1 MIYLQPRRVTLAG
14 QTLDHVS
21 AVIIDRTADLLAVE
35 HSDLG
40 PHVAFVD
47 VPQQR
52 ITVRIQRT
60 PVADEPSTLAPGDSA
75 TLTLRTAPSPAAP
88 DSRQLSATV
97 VITGVEHD
105 ITARKGLIQTITAIA
120 VSTTGAQDPITQ
132 TIVPT
137 GGA

>member
-1 MIYLQPRRVTLAG
+1 MIYLQPRRVTFAG
-14 QTLDHVS
+14 QTLSHVS
-21 AVIIDRTADLLAVE
+21 AVVIDRTADLLAVE

-52 ITVRIQRT
+52 ITIRIQRT
-60 PVADEPSTLAPGDSA
+60 PVADEPSTIKPGDSA
-75 TLTLRTAPSPAAP
+75 PLTLRTAPSPASP
-88 DSRQLSATV
+88 DSRQLNATV

-105 ITARKGLIQTITAIA
+105 ITARKGLVQTITAIA
-120 VSTTGAQDPITQ
+120 VSTTGAQDPVTE